1 MVLLGLWPFVM
12 RRVIG
17 MWCETD
23 YSSFGIAIV
32 AGRVVGRLNIC
43 TVDALSS
50 YVIFSFSYGQE
61 WEPRVVSWLFNFLCC
76 VVGEVMPVGLNCNLL
91 PGVERVLTSQSGPR
105 AVSLVPLRQ
114 IDLNRC
120 LVDVSVRV
128 MGGTDVNSLLN
139 HLQTRMKEF
148 VRDAVLLASPKRL
161 QELYFIS
168 IVFSGRFN

>member
-1 MVLLGLWPFVM
+1 M

-61 WEPRVVSWLFNFLCC
+61 WELRVVSWLFNFLCC

-105 AVSLVPLRQ
+105 AVSLVPLRL

-148 VRDAVLLASPKRL
+148 VRDAVLLACPKFL
-161 QELYFIS
+161 QVTILYIYF
-168 IVFSGRFN
+168 VFW

>member
-1 MVLLGLWPFVM
+1 M

-17 MWCETD
+17 MLCETD

-32 AGRVVGRLNIC
+32 GGRVVGRLNVY

-50 YVIFSFSYGQE
+50 YVIFSFSYGQD
-61 WEPRVVSWLFNFLCC
+61 WEPRVVSWIINFLCC
-76 VVGEVMPVGLNCNLL
+76 VVGEVKPLGLNCNLL
-91 PGVERVLTSQSGPR
+91 PGVERVLTSQSGRR
-105 AVSLVPLRQ
+105 AVSLVPLRL

-139 HLQTRMKEF
+139 HPQTRMKAF
-148 VRDAVLLASPKRL
+148 VRDAVLLACPKLL
-161 QELYFIS
+161 QVTILYIYF
-168 IVFSGRFN
+168 VFW